1 MRRQR
6 WANLPPSTTCRQ
18 SATASARTAAVT
30 SRSCRSS
37 SVVPSASPTP
47 ASTPPASAT
56 PTSTICCSMASPE
69 RQCPLSLWER
79 AGVRGA
85 YELERLRSY
94 APLTR
99 AARGLSQRERHSG
112 NAQVGALDADVGQQ
126 LGAAA
131 FADDVA
137 LFEDVAAVSQLE
149 RHARVLLD
157 QQDGQAALV
166 DGLQHA
172 EDVANDERRQPE
184 AGLVEQQQSR

>member
-6 WANLPPSTTCRQ
+6 SANLPPSTTSRQ
-18 SATASARTAAVT
+18 LAAASARTAAIT

-37 SVVPSASPTP
+37 SVVPSASPPP

-56 PTSTICCSMASPE
+56 PISTICCSTAS
-69 RQCPLSLWER
+69 RKCISLSLW
-79 AGVRGA
+79 
-85 YELERLRSY
+85 
-94 APLTR
+94 
-99 AARGLSQRERHSG
+99 ERHSG
-112 NAQVGALDADVGQQ
+112 NAEVGALDADVGQQ

-137 LFEDVAAVSQLE
+137 LFEDVAAVSQLK

-184 AGLVEQQQSR
+184 AGLVEQQQSRQAHQRATDREHLLLA

>member
-6 WANLPPSTTCRQ
+6 SANLPPSTTSRQ
-18 SATASARTAAVT
+18 LAAASARTAAVT

-56 PTSTICCSMASPE
+56 RTSTICCSMASRNCISLP
-69 RQCPLSLWER
+69 LWER

-149 RHARVLLD
+149 R
-157 QQDGQAALV
+157 
-166 DGLQHA
+166 
-172 EDVANDERRQPE
+172 
-184 AGLVEQQQSR
+184 